1 MGNEDYDKA
10 YLKAVLLVRENNKKE
25 NSHTNIIL

>member
-10 YLKAVLLVRENNKKE
+10 YLKAVLLVRENKKKQ

>member
-10 YLKAVLLVRENNKKE
+10 YLKAVLLVWENKKKQ
-25 NSHTNIIL
+25 NSHTDIIL